1 LVRPTPLVDA
11 VQVGELGS
19 RVGTCGGRAW
29 SDGRREIVVGGGGRL
44 HKAGTHQGP
53 LLLRVAPHSFRCQV
67 RANAAPGAT
76 VQHIVRVSWARD
88 QLTAVATERLQ
99 YLQQG

>member
-1 LVRPTPLVDA
+1 M
-11 VQVGELGS
+11 
-19 RVGTCGGRAW
+19 
-29 SDGRREIVVGGGGRL
+29 VGGGGRL

-76 VQHIVRVSWARD
+76 VQHIARVSWGRARD
-88 QLTAVATERLQ
+88 PTHSCSYTEDRGQAEAMPTRSYVATLSKAARSVFQSNLNS
-99 YLQQG
+99 YC